1 MTALEVIAQTLQDA
15 RAAAQGGADSLEVC
29 VDLAAEGLTPPL
41 DLVRRIRDAVPIPLH
56 VMLRPHNNGHVY
68 SPAEVALMLEQVA
81 QFKALGIQTIVF
93 GAHTPA
99 GALDLALI
107 RQIAAAAAPLSL
119 TVHRALDWS
128 RDPEGALPGLIGV
141 AARVLTSGPA
151 RSAPEGQAGLRRW
164 VAQYGDRLQFV
175 AGGGIR
181 LENIRA
187 IADFT
192 GVHACHVGTAAQT
205 GGAVDVEKV
214 RALRA
219 ALEG

>member
-1 MTALEVIAQTLQDA
+1 MTYLEVISQSLPDA
-15 RAAAQGGADSLEVC
+15 IAAAEGGAHSVEVC

-41 DLVRRIRDAVPIPLH
+41 DLVRAIRDAVPIAMN
-56 VMLRPHNNGHVY
+56 VMLRPHNRGHVY
-68 SPAEVALMLEQVA
+68 GPADVAEMLEQVA
-81 QFKALGIQTIVF
+81 QFRALGIQTIVF
-93 GAHTPA
+93 GAHTPE

-107 RQIAAAAAPLSL
+107 RQIAGAAAPVPL

-128 RDPEGALPGLIGV
+128 TDPEGALPGLIGV

-151 RSAPEGQAGLRRW
+151 RSAPEGVEGLRRW
-164 VAQYGDRLQFV
+164 VARYGDRLRFA

-187 IADFT
+187 IAERT
-192 GVHACHVGTAAQT
+192 GVHECHVGTAAQI
-205 GGAVDVEKV
+205 GGAVDAGKV